1 MKFQRIQQRSSQVH
15 MQANESPVKSY
26 LPLLP
31 PPDQP
36 DSLSVLK
43 KYFSEQIQCY
53 STDISAMGLKEPLS
67 NVPRIKTHCHSVLT

>member
-1 MKFQRIQQRSSQVH
+1 MKIQRIQQRSSQVH

-53 STDISAMGLKEPLS
+53 STDISAMGLKELLS